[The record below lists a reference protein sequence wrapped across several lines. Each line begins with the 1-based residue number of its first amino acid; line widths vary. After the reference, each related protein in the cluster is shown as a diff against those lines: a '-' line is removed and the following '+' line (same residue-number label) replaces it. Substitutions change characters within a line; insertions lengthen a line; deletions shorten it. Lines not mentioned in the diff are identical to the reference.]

1 MINRSLASGSQ
12 QCLDQRIAFPLPRR
26 ASYCFSWTR
35 KPRESDCAQ
44 FQSIPAFHRPSQVR
58 PPGWLRMQWP
68 WPLCFGADRCKS
80 LRQFLVPERTSRGT
94 IGSKAIS
101 SRCESR
107 QTGPVGA
114 CSWLCECTQPV
125 RCRSLN
131 AKQRGRTHTAG
142 TASGPLACLY
152 GRCQA

>member
-12 QCLDQRIAFPLPRR
+12 QCLDQRIAFPLPDERR
-26 ASYCFSWTR
+26 TVFSWTR

-44 FQSIPAFHRPSQVR
+44 FQSIPAFHRAVAGATARLVADAVAMATVFRWQTLQVVASVPSAR
-58 PPGWLRMQWP
+58 
-68 WPLCFGADRCKS
+68 ADFAWDYRVQS
-80 LRQFLVPERTSRGT
+80 DF
-94 IGSKAIS
+94 I
-101 SRCESR
+101 RCESR

-131 AKQRGRTHTAG
+131 AAARSHPHRRHRQRPSRL
-142 TASGPLACLY
+142 SIR
-152 GRCQA
+152 RCQA